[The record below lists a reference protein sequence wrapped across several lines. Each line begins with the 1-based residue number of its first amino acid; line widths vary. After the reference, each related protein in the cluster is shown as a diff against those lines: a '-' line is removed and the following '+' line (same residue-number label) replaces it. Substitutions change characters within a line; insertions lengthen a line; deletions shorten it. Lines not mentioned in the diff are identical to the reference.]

1 MDHDKMLAAVQAYFD
16 RFNTQDPEGIA
27 DLYADDATVVD
38 PYPTAPKEGREAIL
52 AFYTAAVKSNSTLV
66 QEGTT
71 RIAGNRAAFAFTVHV
86 GGLSDESKVTDVELP
101 MGKMQIDVIDI
112 FEFNEDGKV
121 TSMTAHWDPAVN
133 LRQV

>member
-1 MDHDKMLAAVQAYFD
+1 MDHAKMLAAVQAYFD
-16 RFNTQDPEGIA
+16 RFNTQDPDGIA
-27 DLYADDATVVD
+27 DLYADDAVVVD

-71 RIAGNRAAFAFTVHV
+71 RISGNRAAFAFTVHV